1 MVSNKIKY
9 VKENVD
15 QVAIEHQKHQTILTG
30 VLESSEFPLV
40 LQHSKNM
47 YVVSPTVHTANIQ
60 YIKVHL

>member
-1 MVSNKIKY
+1 MLI
-9 VKENVD
+9 
-15 QVAIEHQKHQTILTG
+15 KHQNHHTILTG

-60 YIKVHL
+60 YIKAHL

>member
-15 QVAIEHQKHQTILTG
+15 QVAIKHQKHQTILTG
-30 VLESSEFPLV
+30 VLE
-40 LQHSKNM
+40 HSKNM